1 MGGQRL
7 AHFFRRTPL
16 PCGKIKS
23 FSWFIIL
30 IDLEKRVIFRYITVT
45 PRRLL
50 TDSWHLIYCKKQV
63 HICLEWLRSQ
73 NGQNLGNTLLTFSK
87 DSLTFV
93 STVIIF
99 KLQCVVRSAKNGIFT
114 NYVCKTREN
123 IARLCGMR
131 KNGDCLAYEREVKRK
146 KQTFI

>member
-1 MGGQRL
+1 M
-7 AHFFRRTPL
+7 
-16 PCGKIKS
+16 
-23 FSWFIIL
+23 
-30 IDLEKRVIFRYITVT
+30 
-45 PRRLL
+45 
-50 TDSWHLIYCKKQV
+50 
-63 HICLEWLRSQ
+63 
-73 NGQNLGNTLLTFSK
+73 TFSK

-99 KLQCVVRSAKNGIFT
+99 KPQRVVRGAKNEIFP

>member
-1 MGGQRL
+1 M
-7 AHFFRRTPL
+7 
-16 PCGKIKS
+16 
-23 FSWFIIL
+23 
-30 IDLEKRVIFRYITVT
+30 IFKYITVT

-73 NGQNLGNTLLTFSK
+73 NGQNLGNTLVTFSK

-99 KLQCVVRSAKNGIFT
+99 KPQCVVRRMEFSPITFVRREKTLPVYVACKGMVIVLPTNAK
-114 NYVCKTREN
+114 
-123 IARLCGMR
+123 
-131 KNGDCLAYEREVKRK
+131 
-146 KQTFI
+146 

>member
-1 MGGQRL
+1 M
-7 AHFFRRTPL
+7 
-16 PCGKIKS
+16 
-23 FSWFIIL
+23 
-30 IDLEKRVIFRYITVT
+30 IFRYIAVT

-73 NGQNLGNTLLTFSK
+73 NGQNLGNTLVTFSK

-99 KLQCVVRSAKNGIFT
+99 KPQCVVRSAKNGIFT